1 MDTVRQGK
9 STPGSDGKH
18 KETEKVFLTKM
29 WGHIR
34 VEQGQ
39 LWEELRQISCQQ
51 MLSMDQVDGHK
62 DWKDVMDLVLS
73 WLTSAPGYWL

>member
-1 MDTVRQGK
+1 
-9 STPGSDGKH
+9 
-18 KETEKVFLTKM
+18 M

-51 MLSMDQVDGHK
+51 MLSMDQVDSHK

-73 WLTSAPGYWL
+73 WFTSAPGYWL